1 MRQSL
6 PNHSVT
12 ASWKSSRQRCV
23 TRVAQRGSKVAIY
36 SWMHLSLCR
45 DQRSADGPNAI
56 SLFPSPALSWPNTTR
71 HWRHEAQMCRLWERV
86 VIMWLGVWK
95 QHLLLCQLVHTHW
108 KYGFISASVSFSLK
122 TFFLV
127 LQYIGWKW
135 LNKNEIYVIFKF
147 HGIVSLV
154 IFLMLM

>member
-1 MRQSL
+1 MHQSL

-108 KYGFISASVSFSLK
+108 KYGFISASVSLRFNAAMK
-122 TFFLV
+122 LV
-127 LQYIGWKW
+127 LLHFFFEDIFFCTS
-135 LNKNEIYVIFKF
+135 IYRLK
-147 HGIVSLV
+147 
-154 IFLMLM
+154 MA

>member
-108 KYGFISASVSFSLK
+108 KYGFISASVSLRFNAAMK
-122 TFFLV
+122 LV
-127 LQYIGWKW
+127 LLHFFFKDIFSCTS
-135 LNKNEIYVIFKF
+135 IYRLK
-147 HGIVSLV
+147 
-154 IFLMLM
+154 MA

>member
-108 KYGFISASVSFSLK
+108 KYGFISASVSLRFNAAMK
-122 TFFLV
+122 LV
-127 LQYIGWKW
+127 LLHFFFEDIFSCTS
-135 LNKNEIYVIFKF
+135 IYRLK
-147 HGIVSLV
+147 
-154 IFLMLM
+154 MA

>member
-71 HWRHEAQMCRLWERV
+71 HWRHEAQMCRLWEHV

-108 KYGFISASVSFSLK
+108 KYGFISASVSLRFNAAMK
-122 TFFLV
+122 LV
-127 LQYIGWKW
+127 LLHFFFEDIFSCTS
-135 LNKNEIYVIFKF
+135 IYRLK
-147 HGIVSLV
+147 
-154 IFLMLM
+154 MA